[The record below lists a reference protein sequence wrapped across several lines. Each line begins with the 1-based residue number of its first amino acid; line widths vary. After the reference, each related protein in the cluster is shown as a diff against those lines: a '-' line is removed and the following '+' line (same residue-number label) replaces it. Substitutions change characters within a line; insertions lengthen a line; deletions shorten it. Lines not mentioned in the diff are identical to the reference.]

1 MEHKEVKVHVV
12 GKDAK
17 VAKADMVAMVVI
29 VMVDVVVVIGVV
41 VDAVVVDVVV
51 DVVAVEVHK
60 DAADLLVVT
69 VNVDA
74 EADEASKDIKV
85 HKAMDHKVELVPK
98 VIWVVVLPLC
108 CLR

>member
-17 VAKADMVAMVVI
+17 VEKADMAVMVVT

-41 VDAVVVDVVV
+41 VDAVVVDVAVGA
-51 DVVAVEVHK
+51 VAVEVRK
-60 DAADLLVVT
+60 DVEDPQVVT

-74 EADEASKDIKV
+74 EADEAFKDTKV
-85 HKAMDHKVELVPK
+85 HKAMDHKVELVLK